1 MIGTLTA
8 IAAGAAFANPGAI
21 VFHDNI
27 RKSGPV
33 LTLGD
38 VADLTQLPVTI
49 RARAASLALVDGAM
63 ARPGMTLRHH
73 LLASRTRALMPLLGP
88 RLDQTYPGAL
98 RINPT
103 APGISASGGDPEAV
117 VVGDAV
123 TTRLHFG
130 IYTIERNGRALQSA
144 KSGEWF
150 FVRTS
155 GGVISAQCC
164 GGVR

>member
-8 IAAGAAFANPGAI
+8 IAAGAAIANPGII

-27 RKSGPV
+27 RKSAPV

-49 RARAASLALVDGAM
+49 RARAASLVLVDGAM
-63 ARPGMTLRHH
+63 ARPGMTLSHH

-88 RLDQTYPGAL
+88 QLDQTYSGAL
-98 RINPT
+98 RLNAM
-103 APGISASGGDPEAV
+103 APVIAASGSDFDAV
-117 VVGDAV
+117 VVGESV
-123 TTRLHFG
+123 TIRLHFG

-144 KSGEWF
+144 KSGERF

-155 GGVISAQCC
+155 GGVISALCC
-164 GGVR
+164 GGVQ